1 MPTDPNI
8 KLITCTLL
16 KESYKYKENNSMYKY
31 LDFHL
36 KNDIRKNKIIS
47 NSNTA
52 INVKLT
58 NRK

>member
-16 KESYKYKENNSMYKY
+16 KKVTNIRNNSMYKY